1 MDLCFFLLI
10 SSWCVYFVY
19 RNVIIFGNI
28 FMLGI
33 LLFMFFL
40 RVVHIEASLL
50 LLLLSS
56 HEQFITVMIVQP
68 VFSLEKKIANN

>member
-1 MDLCFFLLI
+1 
-10 SSWCVYFVY
+10 
-19 RNVIIFGNI
+19 
-28 FMLGI
+28 MLGI

-56 HEQFITVMIVQP
+56 HEQFITVMIVQT
-68 VFSLEKKIANN
+68 VFSLEKKKNANN